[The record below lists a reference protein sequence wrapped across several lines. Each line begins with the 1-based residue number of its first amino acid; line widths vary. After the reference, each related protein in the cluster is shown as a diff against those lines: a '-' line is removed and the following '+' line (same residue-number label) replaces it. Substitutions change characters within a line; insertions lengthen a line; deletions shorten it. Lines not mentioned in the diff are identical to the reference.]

1 MGRPGSNVLAE
12 HFDCLC
18 HDADAARAI
27 ILRLGVRADTT
38 NPGVCVSPHSR
49 GNADGRWH
57 VILFSRRHFRLL
69 RLCALEPASK
79 GGTPAAFPGKGLK
92 TGVPLATARV
102 LGQTRRRKTYAQKS
116 GSFLAS
122 LLAIKDRER
131 DPSPVE
137 AAAP

>member
-1 MGRPGSNVLAE
+1 MMRSRQPYGPQSLPQSSAE
-12 HFDCLC
+12 QQRGQDRNH
-18 HDADAARAI
+18 
-27 ILRLGVRADTT
+27 
-38 NPGVCVSPHSR
+38 
-49 GNADGRWH
+49 GNADDRWH
-57 VILFSRRHFRLL
+57 VILFSRRHFCLL

-122 LLAIKDRER
+122 LLTIKDRER
-131 DPSPVE
+131 DPSRVE